1 MTCTSINPNCVSVH
15 VIHTHHNGNMF
26 LLLRR
31 SSPYLRGTW
40 QMVTGG
46 IHNGE
51 KAYQAA
57 VREVHEETGLTVD
70 RLYSADAVET
80 FYMKT
85 LDKIQLLPVFVAFI
99 DSVEAEVR
107 LSLNEHDD
115 YEWVAYDVAL
125 DRLIFAEQKRI
136 LTHIRANFL
145 LNDPNPIHLIEY
157 R

>member
-1 MTCTSINPNCVSVH
+1 MTCSSIDSNYISAH

-31 SSPYLRGTW
+31 SSDYLRGTW

-46 IHNGE
+46 IKNGE

-57 VREVHEETGLTVD
+57 LREIREETGLTPD

-85 LDKIQLLPVFVAFI
+85 TDKIQCVPVFVAFI
-99 DSVEAEVR
+99 DALKAEVQ

-115 YEWVAYDVAL
+115 YEWMAYDVAL
-125 DRLIFAEQKRI
+125 DRLVFAEQKRV
-136 LTHIRANFL
+136 LTHIRANFI
-145 LNDPNPIHLIEY
+145 LNDPNPIHLIEV
-157 R
+157 